1 MAPRYIDYVDTIKQ
15 TLDLREVVARY
26 GLEPDRHGYVKC
38 PFHAEKTGSM
48 KVWPDHYKCFGCGA
62 HGDVISFV
70 QNYEHT
76 EFAEALETLNRD
88 FSLGLPF
95 GGNETPLQ
103 LLRQRQKMQR
113 DVDKARETLQLR
125 ELQAEQ
131 ICHLTAVWAEYDSAI
146 REHPVPDN
154 ERIAHAYQMRD
165 YIGYLLDNADGE
177 LKDDEELQPARRVA
191 G

>member
-15 TLDLREVVARY
+15 SLDLREVVARY

-76 EFAEALETLNRD
+76 EFAETMETLNRD

-95 GGNETPLQ
+95 GSSETPLQ

-113 DVDKARETLQLR
+113 DVDKARET
-125 ELQAEQ
+125 
-131 ICHLTAVWAEYDSAI
+131 EYDSAI
-146 REHPVPDN
+146 REHPVPDD